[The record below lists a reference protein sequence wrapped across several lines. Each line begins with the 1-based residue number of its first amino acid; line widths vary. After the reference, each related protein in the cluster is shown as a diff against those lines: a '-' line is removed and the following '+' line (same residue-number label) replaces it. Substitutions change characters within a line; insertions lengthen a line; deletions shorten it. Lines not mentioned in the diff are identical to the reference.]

1 MAQYNAKNEKLK
13 KKYFNYLKEAK
24 QLSPSTITSVAKAI
38 HRFEEFNNFD
48 DLSKFSKDKAVG
60 FKRALTNTKNKAK
73 NQPLSKSTILH
84 TLNPLKDFY
93 KWLAGQTGYKSKIS
107 YPDVEYFNL
116 SEKES
121 REAKTVTYKD
131 FPSVEKVIKVINSID
146 TKNEIAKRNQALI
159 AFTLLTGIR
168 DGVLIGLKIKHID
181 LENKLVKQDP
191 REVKTKFSKYIST
204 YFCPIGDDV
213 EKIFFDY
220 VNYLKAEKLFD
231 ANSPL
236 FPKTLVIQDAENSFK
251 EGGLSKEHWQSA
263 SAIREIFKNAF
274 INAGFEYFN
283 PHSFRKT
290 ITQLGEKICKT
301 PEDFKAWSQNLG
313 HESPLTTFTSYG
325 QVSTYRQGEIIKGL
339 IKNPNNENEDKLSEA
354 LKILK
359 EIQGNKNN

>member
-38 HRFEEFNNFD
+38 HRFEEFNNID

-107 YPDVEYFNL
+107 YPDIEYFNL
-116 SEKES
+116 SEKEI

-131 FPSVEKVIKVINSID
+131 FPSVEKIKKVINSID
-146 TKNEIAKRNQALI
+146 VKSEIAKRNQALI

-191 REVKTKFSKYIST
+191 
-204 YFCPIGDDV
+204 
-213 EKIFFDY
+213 
-220 VNYLKAEKLFD
+220 
-231 ANSPL
+231 
-236 FPKTLVIQDAENSFK
+236 
-251 EGGLSKEHWQSA
+251 
-263 SAIREIFKNAF
+263 
-274 INAGFEYFN
+274 
-283 PHSFRKT
+283 
-290 ITQLGEKICKT
+290 
-301 PEDFKAWSQNLG
+301 
-313 HESPLTTFTSYG
+313 
-325 QVSTYRQGEIIKGL
+325 
-339 IKNPNNENEDKLSEA
+339 
-354 LKILK
+354 
-359 EIQGNKNN
+359 